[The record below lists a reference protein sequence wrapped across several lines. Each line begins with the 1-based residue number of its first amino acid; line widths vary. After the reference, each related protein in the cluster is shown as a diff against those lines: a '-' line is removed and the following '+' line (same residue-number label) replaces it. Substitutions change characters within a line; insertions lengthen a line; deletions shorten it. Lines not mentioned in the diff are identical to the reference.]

1 MKGVNLL
8 YWCGGKIVNVG
19 KLYHEYPIVPG
30 IGEVV
35 NLKETPGG
43 DRHRFR
49 VMSRE
54 YTPLN
59 DPGAILVDIKVI
71 RVEDDDE

>member
-8 YWCGGKIVNVG
+8 YWCGGEIVNVG
-19 KLYHEYPIVPG
+19 KVYHEYQIIPG
-30 IGEVV
+30 IGEIVS
-35 NLKETPGG
+35 LKETHDGG
-43 DRHRFR
+43 RHRFR

-54 YTPLN
+54 YTPL
-59 DPGAILVDIKVI
+59 DGPGAILVDIEVI